1 MADFSA
7 ADSEHMAR
15 ALRLARLG
23 WYTAHPNPRVG
34 CVLVRDGEV
43 VGEGWHAVA
52 GEAHAEINALRM
64 AGERA
69 RGSTAYVTLEPC
81 AHHGK
86 TAPCADALL
95 GAGIARVVAAMQDP
109 FADVAGQGF
118 ARLADGGVEVE
129 TGLLETEARLLNEG
143 FLSRIERGRPLLR
156 LKIAA
161 SLDGATAMA
170 TGESHWITGPEAR
183 RDVQRFRAASG
194 AIMTGSGTVLAD
206 DPALTVRDE
215 GLGER
220 QPLRVVLDSRLR
232 TPATAKM
239 LRSDGETLI
248 FCTDDQRR
256 GPLEAAGA
264 VVQKLGAGSGGLD
277 LGEVL
282 RILGERGI
290 NDLLVEAGPLLSGA
304 LLEAGLVDELVIY
317 QAPHIMGSQVR
328 PMFATPGWIRLENRR
343 SLRITDLRAVGRD
356 IRITAR
362 FSPSIVS
369 GRPRGQG

>member
-1 MADFSA
+1 MPDFSA
-7 ADSEHMAR
+7 ADSAHMAR
-15 ALRLARLG
+15 ALSLARRG

-34 CVLVRDGEV
+34 CVLASGDEV

-52 GEAHAEINALRM
+52 GEAHAEINALTM
-64 AGERA
+64 AGNRA

-95 GAGIARVVAAMQDP
+95 AAGVARVVAAMQDP
-109 FADVAGQGF
+109 FPDVAGQGF
-118 ARLADGGVEVE
+118 ERLASAGVQVD
-129 TGLLETEARLLNEG
+129 TGLLEGEARRLNEG
-143 FLSRIERGRPLLR
+143 FLSRVERGRPFLC

-183 RDVQRFRAASG
+183 RDVQRLRAASG
-194 AIMTGSGTVLAD
+194 AILTGSGTVLAD
-206 DPALTVRDE
+206 DPALTVRDG
-215 GLGER
+215 GLCER
-220 QPLRVVLDSRLR
+220 QPLRIVLDTALR
-232 TPATAKM
+232 TPPGAKL
-239 LRSDGETLI
+239 LRAEGETVI
-248 FCTDDQRR
+248 FCCDDRR
-256 GPLEAAGA
+256 RDPLEAAGA
-264 VVQKLGAGSGGLD
+264 TVRRIAPGAGGVA

-282 RILGERGI
+282 AELGRRGI
-290 NDLLVEAGPLLSGA
+290 NDLLVEAGPHLSGT

-328 PMFATPGWIRLENRR
+328 PMFSTPGWIRLENRR

-362 FSPSIVS
+362 FAPTITS
-369 GRPRGQG
+369 GKSRGQA